1 MIQYGSLFILF
12 RFSNPVVKLRNILR
26 KGIGRQETFATAENN
41 VFTTN
46 NFENYDLKAPNPL

>member
-1 MIQYGSLFILF
+1 M
-12 RFSNPVVKLRNILR
+12 
-26 KGIGRQETFATAENN
+26 GRQEKFATAENN